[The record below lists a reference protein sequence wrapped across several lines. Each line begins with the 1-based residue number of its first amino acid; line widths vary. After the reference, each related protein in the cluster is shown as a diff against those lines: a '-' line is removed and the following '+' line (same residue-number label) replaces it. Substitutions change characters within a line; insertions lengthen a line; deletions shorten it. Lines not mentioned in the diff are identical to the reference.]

1 MTKKQ
6 TIQMLES
13 IEERCADFPYMTAQ
27 DWVTIAAAKR
37 HLNECIYKEMME
49 EAEREEPVSK
59 DLEEE
64 INKFVDIPE
73 NQGNPDL
80 KEELSKCA
88 HHFAQW
94 QKQQDEEDISDMLV
108 VTYLRGGNEGKK
120 IMVDKACEVIKK
132 MAEDFI
138 DMEYDQIAFV
148 ESFRKAIEE

>member
-1 MTKKQ
+1 MTKEQ

-13 IEERCADFPYMTAQ
+13 IEERCADFPYMTSQ

-49 EAEREEPVSK
+49 EEKREELKNK

-94 QKQQDEEDISDMLV
+94 QKQQMMKEVYTGTYDCDDDTSWIGFKGWLLSTSKVGNKVKLIIIKEE
-108 VTYLRGGNEGKK
+108 
-120 IMVDKACEVIKK
+120 
-132 MAEDFI
+132 
-138 DMEYDQIAFV
+138 
-148 ESFRKAIEE
+148 